1 MTMSR
6 IWTPEQSEAI
16 DSKTQNI
23 LVSAGAGSGKTAV
36 LTQRVITLLS
46 KKININEL
54 LVLTFTNA
62 AAAEMKQRIRKAIKK
77 EPTLKEQLDLLDSAY
92 ITTFDSFALSLV
104 KKYHYLLNVSSNV
117 KIVNDAALKLEKYKV
132 IDEVME
138 EKYRDKK
145 DEFIYLINKFCL
157 KDDDD
162 FKELIYDI
170 NEKFDLIIEKEQ
182 FLNEY
187 GNHLTDDKVNKLWN
201 DYHNKILE
209 KMDELRALYYEI
221 ENSLESQE
229 DLDLFDGFSKA
240 LEVLI
245 DSNDFNVIASN
256 INFNLG
262 KFTKR
267 KNINETFLKNKAK
280 MGNVRKEILNMI
292 DCNKKELI
300 IASLKENLAF
310 EREIIDIIT
319 QVNERITKI
328 KFDNEMFE
336 FIDIAKLAIILL
348 KNNPNIANE
357 IKNSIKEIMLDEY
370 QDTSDIQE
378 TLISYISNNNVYMV
392 GDIKQ
397 SIYRFRNANPKIFSD
412 KYDTYSKDSS
422 KGKVINLMRNFRSR
436 KEVLDDINVL
446 FNKIM
451 SVDYGGVNYSKGHEF
466 VFGNLAYNDNIFA
479 NQSNNLEIYNYVKDK
494 DFNYSRDE
502 IEAFIIGKDIINKM
516 ENNYMVYDKD
526 ENVQRKLEYGDI
538 TILIDRKEPFDTY
551 QKVFEYLQIPMSSYK
566 NSNLT
571 FSDELLCFKNIYKLI
586 IKFNEQKSV
595 EEGNVKFDTEFKHSF
610 MSVARSFLYEYTDEY
625 LFDVIREN
633 KYYETS
639 IYNDLK
645 EVSDNLDFL
654 SIIQINDYILDKL
667 DVFYKVSKCRD
678 IDDINAI
685 IHYISDLMTDL
696 NTLGYDLNKVVE
708 YFDSVI
714 DKEFKIELPVRK
726 NTMNSVKIMTI
737 HGSKGLEF
745 NICYFA
751 GFNKKFSEFDSKKKF
766 IYDDEY
772 GILLPLYINDEKF
785 TNIGKYLYFDKY
797 YKDEISEK
805 IRLLYVALSRAKE
818 KMIIV
823 GDFSDKKNP
832 KELMSQTRSFYDLIK
847 YGQSVLSTYF
857 RNIELK
863 DYDISDQY
871 KYFKSLKT
879 LAKDPNSKIIL
890 KEINIDNEVVEESS
904 FSKKQHELINEE
916 TITIMNKGNR
926 LHSVLE
932 KMDLSKKDITKY
944 SLNEEEKR
952 IIGKFLECDLLKNVN
967 NGKVYKEYEFIYK
980 ESNDIKHGFIDLMI
994 AYDDYIDIIDYKLS
1008 NIDDEAY
1015 ASQLN
1020 GYKNYIESITNKKV
1034 NLYLYSLFKG
1044 EYRKL

>member
-1 MTMSR
+1 MKMSSKK
-6 IWTPEQSEAI
+6 WTPEQEDAIKSE
-16 DSKTQNI
+16 TQNI

-36 LTQRVITLLS
+36 LTQRVISLLN

-77 EPTLKEQLDLLDSAY
+77 EPDLKEQLDLLDSAY

-104 KKYHYLLNVSSNV
+104 KKYHYLLNVSSSV

-132 IDEVME
+132 IDEIME
-138 EKYRDKK
+138 DKYKDKK
-145 DEFIYLINKFCL
+145 DEFVYLINKFCL
-157 KDDDD
+157 KDDED
-162 FKELIYDI
+162 FKDLIYDL
-170 NEKFDLIIEKEQ
+170 NEKFDLIIEKEK

-187 GNHLTDDKVNKLWN
+187 ENYLNDDKVKKLWN
-201 DYHNKILE
+201 DYNAKILSEME
-209 KMDELRALYYEI
+209 KLRELYYEI
-221 ENSLESQE
+221 ENTLESEE
-229 DLDLFDGFSKA
+229 DEAMFEEFSKT

-245 DSNDFNVIASN
+245 ESNDFDVIASN

-262 KFTKR
+262 KFRKT
-267 KNINETFLKNKAK
+267 KNINETFLKNKKK
-280 MGNVRKEILNMI
+280 MGTVREQIKKLI
-292 DCNKKELI
+292 DCDKKALI
-300 IASLKENLAF
+300 INSLKENLVF
-310 EREIIDIIT
+310 EKELIDILKL
-319 QVNERITKI
+319 VNEKITKI

-348 KNNPNIANE
+348 KDNPSICKE
-357 IKNSIKEIMLDEY
+357 IKDSIKEIMLDEY

-378 TLISYISNNNVYMV
+378 TLIGYISNNNVYMV

-397 SIYRFRNANPKIFSD
+397 SIYRFRNANPRIFSD
-412 KYDTYSKDSS
+412 KYDTYSKDTS

-451 SVDYGGVNYSKGHEF
+451 DGEYGGVNYSKGHEF
-466 VFGNLAYNDNIFA
+466 VFGNLSYNDNVFA
-479 NQSNNLEIYNYVKDK
+479 NQSNSLEIYNYVKDK

-502 IEAFIIGKDIINKM
+502 IEAFIIGKDIINKI

-586 IKFNEQKSV
+586 IKFYNKE
-595 EEGNVKFDTEFKHSF
+595 FDSEFKHSF
-610 MSVARSFLYEYTDEY
+610 MSVARSFLYEYSDDY
-625 LFDVIREN
+625 LFDVINEN
-633 KYYETS
+633 KYYETTV
-639 IYNDLK
+639 YEDLK
-645 EVSDNLDFL
+645 ELIDNFEFL
-654 SIIQINDYILDKL
+654 SIIQINDYLLNKL

-696 NTLGYDLNKVVE
+696 NTLGYDLNQVVE

-726 NTMNSVKIMTI
+726 NSMNSVKIMTI

-766 IYDDEY
+766 IYDNEY
-772 GILLPLYINDEKF
+772 GILLPFYINNEKF

-797 YKDEISEK
+797 YKEEISEK

-823 GDFSDKKNP
+823 GDFSDQTTP
-832 KELMSQTRSFYDLIK
+832 KEGMSETKSFYDLIK
-847 YGQSVLSTYF
+847 YAQNTLSNYF
-857 RNIELK
+857 KNIELQ
-863 DYDISDQY
+863 DYDITDQY

-879 LAKDPNSKIIL
+879 LKGNSNDKMIL
-890 KEINIDNEVVEESS
+890 KEIKIDNSVVEESS

-916 TITIMNKGNR
+916 TIAIMNKGNR
-926 LHSVLE
+926 LHGVLE
-932 KMDLSKKDITKY
+932 KMDFAKDDINKY
-944 SLNEEEKR
+944 SLDDNDKR
-952 IIGKFLECDLLKNVN
+952 ILGKFLKCDLLKNVKE
-967 NGKVYKEYEFIYK
+967 GKVYKEYEFIYK
-980 ESNDIKHGFIDLMI
+980 EGNDEKHGFIDLMI

-1015 ASQLN
+1015 INQLN
-1020 GYKNYIESITNKKV
+1020 GYKSYIEKISNKQV

-1044 EYRKL
+1044 EYRKV